1 MFNPKYKFTNSI
13 VKMLTA
19 VAEAKAVIER
29 AKILPKQELKLRRQ
43 ALIRMS
49 HSSTAIEGNQLSIH
63 EVEALVGRKKVDAPQ
78 RDIFEVQN
86 YLNALK
92 YIGQVVEKKQA
103 ITEKI
108 LLKIHKLVTDKT
120 LDQESSGKYRK
131 GPIYVVRRRLGL
143 PNEVMYTGPDAKKVP
158 ELCANLIAW
167 IQESENEDIDPIVVA
182 GIAHQE
188 IAAIHPFN
196 DGNGRTARALA
207 TLILYK
213 RGYDFRRLFA
223 LEDYYNKD
231 RQKYYKAINIG
242 KTYNER
248 KVDFTSWL
256 EYFTKGFRDE
266 IDDVRNKI
274 MALSAQVVNENIDS
288 QIYLDKDQMKIL
300 DFLDKLGKINVND
313 VVEILDCPKRTAQ
326 FHLQKLKKIDIIS
339 QVGKGPASAYIL
351 KKGRA

>member
-1 MFNPKYKFTNSI
+1 MFNPKYKLSNNI

-29 AKILPKQELKLRRQ
+29 ARILPKQELKLRRQ

-49 HSSTAIEGNQLSIH
+49 HSSTAIEGNRLNIR
-63 EVEALVGRKKVDAPQ
+63 EVEALAGRKKIDAPQ

-86 YLNALK
+86 YLKALR
-92 YIGQVVEKKQA
+92 YIEQVVEKKQS
-103 ITEKI
+103 ITEKV

-120 LDQESSGKYRK
+120 LDKESSGHYRK
-131 GPIYVVRRRLGL
+131 GSIYVVRKRLGL
-143 PNEVMYTGPDAKKVP
+143 PNEIMYTGPDAKKVP

-167 IQESENEDIDPIVVA
+167 MKESEKQDINPIIVA
-182 GIAHQE
+182 GIVHQE

-231 RQKYYKAINIG
+231 RQEYYKAINIG
-242 KTYNER
+242 KTYDKR
-248 KVDFTSWL
+248 KIDFTSWL
-256 EYFTKGFRDE
+256 EYFSKGFREE
-266 IDDVRNKI
+266 IDNVRNKI
-274 MALSAQVVNENIDS
+274 MALSARAVGLNGDS
-288 QIYLDKDQMKIL
+288 QIYLDKDQMEIL
-300 DFLDKLGKINVND
+300 DFLDKVGKINVND
-313 VVEILDCPKRTAQ
+313 AMDILDCPKRTAQ
-326 FHLQKLKKIDIIS
+326 LHLQKLKKIGMIK
-339 QVGKGPASAYIL
+339 QVGKGPSSAYISR
-351 KKGRA
+351 K

>member
-1 MFNPKYKFTNSI
+1 MFNPKYKITDNI

-29 AKILPKQELKLRRQ
+29 AKILPKNELKLRRQ
-43 ALIRMS
+43 ALIRMT
-49 HSSTAIEGNQLSIH
+49 HSSTAIEGNQLNMH

-78 RDIFEVQN
+78 REIFEVQN

-92 YIGQVVEKKQA
+92 YIEQVVKKKQA
-103 ITEKI
+103 ITEKV

-120 LDQESSGKYRK
+120 LDEESSGHYRK
-131 GPIYVVRRRLGL
+131 GPVYIVRRRLGF

-158 ELCANLIAW
+158 KLCADLISW
-167 IQESENEDIDPIVVA
+167 IEDSKKKDTSPIIVA

-213 RGYDFRRLFA
+213 RGYDFRKLFA

-231 RQKYYKAINIG
+231 RQRYYKAINIG
-242 KTYNER
+242 KTYDER
-248 KVDFTSWL
+248 KTDFTLWL
-256 EYFTKGFRDE
+256 EYFSKGFKEE
-266 IDDVRNKI
+266 IDNVKNKI
-274 MALSAQVVNENIDS
+274 ISLSAMKIDADVNS

-313 VVEILDCPKRTAQ
+313 VVDILNCPKRTAQ
-326 FHLQKLKKIDIIS
+326 LHLQKLKKIGSIK
-339 QVGKGPASAYIL
+339 QVGKGPASAYVFR
-351 KKGRA
+351 K

>member
-1 MFNPKYKFTNSI
+1 
-13 VKMLTA
+13 MLTA

-49 HSSTAIEGNQLSIH
+49 HSSTAIEGNQLNIH

-143 PNEVMYTGPDAKKVP
+143 PNEVMYTGPDAKKVSG
-158 ELCANLIAW
+158 LCADLVDW
-167 IQESENEDIDPIVVA
+167 IRESEKRDVDPIIVA
-182 GIAHQE
+182 GIVHQE
-188 IAAIHPFN
+188 IAVIHPFN

-231 RQKYYKAINIG
+231 RQRYYKAINIG
-242 KTYNER
+242 KTYDER

-256 EYFTKGFRDE
+256 EYFTKGFKGE
-266 IDDVRNKI
+266 IDNVKNKI
-274 MALSAQVVNENIDS
+274 MALSAKLDDENINS

-300 DFLDKLGKINVND
+300 DFLDKIGKINVND
-313 VVEILDCPKRTAQ
+313 VVDILDCPKRTAQ
-326 FHLQKLKKIDIIS
+326 FHLQKLKKTGIIK
-339 QVGKGPASAYIL
+339 QIGNGPASAYIL
-351 KKGRA
+351 KK